1 MYNVEVF
8 AMTIDHID
16 DVMIVENLSFKIPW
30 SRDAFI
36 EEITR
41 NKFAIYISARI
52 DGRVIGY
59 AGMWKVFDEGH
70 ITNIAVHPE
79 FRGSGVGSELVDN
92 LIKIAQKEGITKM
105 TLEVRKGNI
114 AAKALYG
121 KYGFEAGGLRKGYY
135 SDNGEDAIIMWKN
148 EV

>member
-16 DVMIVENLSFKIPW
+16 DVMIVEDLSFKIPW

-41 NKFAIYISARI
+41 NKFAIYLCARI
-52 DGRVIGY
+52 EGKVIGY

-70 ITNIAVHPE
+70 ITNVAVHPK
-79 FRGSGVGSELVDN
+79 FRGSGVGSALVDN
-92 LIKIAQKEGITKM
+92 LINTAKKEGITKM
-105 TLEVRKGNI
+105 TLEVRKSNI
-114 AAKALYG
+114 VAKALYG
-121 KYGFEAGGLRKGYY
+121 KYGFEAGGFRKGYY